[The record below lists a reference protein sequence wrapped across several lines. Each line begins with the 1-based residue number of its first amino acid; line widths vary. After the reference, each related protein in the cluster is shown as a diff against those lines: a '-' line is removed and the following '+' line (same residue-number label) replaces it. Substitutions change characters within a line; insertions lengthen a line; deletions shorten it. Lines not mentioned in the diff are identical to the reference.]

1 MSKNVLVTGGNGF
14 IGSHVVESL
23 IKKKYK
29 VTVFDLKKPKRKDIK
44 FIKGS
49 ILNKP
54 LVNLALKKIDIVF
67 HLAAMSDIN
76 KVKNIPTET
85 IETNILGTTNL
96 LEASKKQKIKRFIFA
111 SSIYSYG
118 YSGNLYTTSK
128 IASELIVKNYN
139 LLFGLN
145 YTIFR
150 YSTAYGP
157 GNRSVDA
164 ISIFVKKCMKNQ
176 DITIFGDGLQKRNY
190 IYVKDLA
197 QGSMIG
203 LQKKTKNKVITLAS
217 SKNIKITELAK
228 IILKLTNSKSKIK
241 FNKKNKRI
249 DDFTSSHNYNKI
261 KNNLFGWRPKYNLK
275 QGLIEYISLDL

>member
-1 MSKNVLVTGGNGF
+1 
-14 IGSHVVESL
+14 
-23 IKKKYK
+23 
-29 VTVFDLKKPKRKDIK
+29 
-44 FIKGS
+44 
-49 ILNKP
+49 
-54 LVNLALKKIDIVF
+54 
-67 HLAAMSDIN
+67 
-76 KVKNIPTET
+76 
-85 IETNILGTTNL
+85 
-96 LEASKKQKIKRFIFA
+96 
-111 SSIYSYG
+111 
-118 YSGNLYTTSK
+118 
-128 IASELIVKNYN
+128 
-139 LLFGLN
+139 
-145 YTIFR
+145 
-150 YSTAYGP
+150 
-157 GNRSVDA
+157 
-164 ISIFVKKCMKNQ
+164 MKNQ

-275 QGLIEYISLDL
+275 QGLIEYISFDL